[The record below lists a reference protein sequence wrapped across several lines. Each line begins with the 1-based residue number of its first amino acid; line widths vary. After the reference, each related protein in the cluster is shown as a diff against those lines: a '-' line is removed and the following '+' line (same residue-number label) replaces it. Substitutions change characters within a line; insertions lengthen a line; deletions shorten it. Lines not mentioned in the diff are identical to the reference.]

1 MKTPTKKYIVKVKIN
16 NKYKNI
22 KVYAFSKSNATHK
35 ATLWEGGGVLTNTK
49 NKNLYIK
56 SPAKIIK
63 KRIIK

>member
-35 ATLWEGGGVLTNTK
+35 TTLWEGVEYSQIQRVKTF
-49 NKNLYIK
+49 I
-56 SPAKIIK
+56 
-63 KRIIK
+63 